1 MLALLGM
8 LDIVVLGLFGSVLEA
23 HGRMV
28 CMMTELS
35 GSTDVLC
42 VPVKTS
48 PVLLAMLL
56 KAAGE
61 AVAVA
66 VATANQDISKEEF
79 SLITT

>member
-8 LDIVVLGLFGSVLEA
+8 LDIVVSGLFGSVLEA
-23 HGRMV
+23 HGGMV

-42 VPVKTS
+42 VLAKTS